1 MPSQGRKVSKRL
13 CSGPRLKER
22 KEHMTQE
29 TPWGQQAGDHKDQ
42 RSGAP
47 GVSALRCPADLTV
60 QADKYVISGQSTAKL
75 ALGWGWH
82 SGPASSSGGLSGQR
96 QQRTP
101 EKPRTRQ
108 NNHGGGW
115 GVVRGPPARRGAVGT
130 EGRGY
135 HGAAVHRPGGESWL
149 CHQLAVQPGVS
160 HCPSLE
166 KTVLEEKR
174 NNL

>member
-1 MPSQGRKVSKRL
+1 MPSPQGRKVSKWL

-22 KEHMTQE
+22 KEHVTQE
-29 TPWGQQAGDHKDQ
+29 TLWGQQAGVHKDQ

-60 QADKYVISGQSTAKL
+60 QADKYVISGQSMAKL
-75 ALGWGWH
+75 APGGGWH

-115 GVVRGPPARRGAVGT
+115 GVKGPPARRGAVGT
-130 EGRGY
+130 EGRD
-135 HGAAVHRPGGESWL
+135 HGAGVHRPGCESWL
-149 CHQLAVQPGVS
+149 CHQLAVQPGAS
-160 HCPSLE
+160 HCPSLK
-166 KTVLEEKR
+166 KTVLGEKR